1 MMCQATPL
9 SLAEVMKRR
18 TLFEDKLR
26 ITVLAIGAVT
36 VVSGGAQVAAPRFVL
51 GMIGAETSATSAQL
65 FATVG
70 AFMVVVG
77 GALTHVSVKGSELQ
91 VVLFW
96 SAVQKFMA
104 VAAVSLGVAVGV
116 FGRPALV
123 VAAFD
128 LLSAGFIVAYAL
140 RVHQA
145 GQSPRGTRT

>member
-1 MMCQATPL
+1 MMCPATPL
-9 SLAEVMKRR
+9 SLADELDLR
-18 TLFEDKLR
+18 TLWEDKLR

-51 GMIGAETSATSAQL
+51 GMIGADRSATSAQL

-77 GALTHVSVKGSELQ
+77 GALTQVAIKGSELQ

-96 SAVQKFMA
+96 SAVQKVMA
-104 VAAVSLGVAVGV
+104 VAAVCLGIAAGV
-116 FGRPALV
+116 FGPAALG

-128 LLSAGFIVAYAL
+128 LVSAGFIAAYAL
-140 RVHQA
+140 RTRRSGPGV
-145 GQSPRGTRT
+145 RGTRP

>member
-1 MMCQATPL
+1 MMCPATPL
-9 SLAEVMKRR
+9 SLADELELR
-18 TLFEDKLR
+18 TLWEDKLR

-51 GMIGAETSATSAQL
+51 GMIGADQSATSAQL

-77 GALTHVSVKGSELQ
+77 GALTHVAIKGSELQ

-96 SAVQKFMA
+96 STVQKVMA
-104 VAAVSLGVAVGV
+104 VAAVCLGVAAGV
-116 FGRPALV
+116 FGPAALG

-128 LLSAGFIVAYAL
+128 LISAGFIAAYAL
-140 RVHQA
+140 RAHRPGPGV
-145 GQSPRGTRT
+145 RGARP